1 MALTKFLSRLVRLD
15 RRPGPPPPVAD
26 VSELTTDGD
35 LVNMFSSELPPPL
48 LMPPMPSELAQL
60 LGSTQAVEPEDPEG

>member
-15 RRPGPPPPVAD
+15 RRPGPPPVPV